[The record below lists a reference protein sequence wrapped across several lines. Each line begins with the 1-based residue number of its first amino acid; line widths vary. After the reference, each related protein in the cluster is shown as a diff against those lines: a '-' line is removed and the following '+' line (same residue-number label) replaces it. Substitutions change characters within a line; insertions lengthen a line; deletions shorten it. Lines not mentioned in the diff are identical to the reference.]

1 MIGAIVIAMFSLSH
15 GKTYMVLLM
24 IAVEASTLVLISFGN
39 FQIPVA
45 IARVVFPLIR
55 LIQQYD
61 VDIKNPSMKN
71 LAPTL
76 DIFYGMVLGQGL
88 LYLMACVVEIFSFI
102 PRRSLVHRGGF
113 KGQWGVD
120 SVDLYYAYT
129 LEKCM
134 ERNVL
139 SPKISLCSF
148 AIDYLNSDSTK
159 RQLHGIR
166 TAHTHDPY

>member
-1 MIGAIVIAMFSLSH
+1 MRFPSIIKLADTALGGKQEFWHRFVLNFCMIGAIVIAMFSLSH

-76 DIFYGMVLGQGL
+76 DIFYGMVLGKGL

-129 LEKCM
+129 LECAFSK
-134 ERNVL
+134 
-139 SPKISLCSF
+139 
-148 AIDYLNSDSTK
+148 D
-159 RQLHGIR
+159 
-166 TAHTHDPY
+166 